1 MASTVLTILSR
12 RSVCGYLYQMLL
24 KVNIIIWEETAEK
37 VKIEGIGG
45 RLNHGMGSIVLT
57 ILFVFLKLWSPCLPW
72 TCMPPTHQYLFTICL
87 FAYSYLL
94 EMLLMQQFSGFFNK
108 LIDIDWLNFTFVP
121 IIVLKMI
128 AMVDVLWQRSFER
141 LFVCWVFVCLLFIIV
156 FKMITVVDSV
166 WQTRLED

>member
-45 RLNHGMGSIVLT
+45 RLNHGMGPIVLT

-87 FAYSYLL
+87 FVIPICLKCFWCNSFQVFKQINWHWLVKFPPL
-94 EMLLMQQFSGFFNK
+94 FPSLFPRWSPWLMFYGREA
-108 LIDIDWLNFTFVP
+108 LRDC
-121 IIVLKMI
+121 
-128 AMVDVLWQRSFER
+128 
-141 LFVCWVFVCLLFIIV
+141 LFVEFLRLLFIIV
-156 FKMITVVDSV
+156 LKMITVVDSV